1 MCVSDVSSDLTFTCD
16 FEASETGCVFHNAMG
31 DNFDW
36 TVYTV
41 SNVIYMYLQFYFH
54 VIYLN
59 SSSSRQRNWVCQNT

>member
-16 FEASETGCVFHNAMG
+16 FEANETGCVFHNAMG

-54 VIYLN
+54 VIY
-59 SSSSRQRNWVCQNT
+59 